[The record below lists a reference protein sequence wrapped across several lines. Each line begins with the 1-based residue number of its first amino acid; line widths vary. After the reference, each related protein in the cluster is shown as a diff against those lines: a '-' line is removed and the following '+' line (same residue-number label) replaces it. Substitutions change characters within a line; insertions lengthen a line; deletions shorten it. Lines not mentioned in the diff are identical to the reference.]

1 MRQAIKRT
9 RVLAILAVLGA
20 SGTAWAGNASCDPAD
35 PWESFNR
42 GVFRFNETADRY
54 VAKPVA
60 KAYQAVTPEFVD
72 DAITRVF
79 NNLATPIT
87 IVNQLLQGKAH
98 DAAGQTA
105 RFMFNSTI
113 GFAGIFDIAQHMDLP
128 RQKEDFGQTLAVW
141 SVKSGPYLML
151 PLFGPST
158 VRDAGGRVIDMT
170 SDPRS
175 YAEETARLAMTALDI
190 TDTRADLLVA
200 EKAIE
205 GDRYRF
211 IRDYYLQQRAFVI
224 ADGVVTKD
232 EFLDDAIENDA
243 DAGSR

>member
-1 MRQAIKRT
+1 MRQIIQRAG
-9 RVLAILAVLGA
+9 VLALLACTG
-20 SGTAWAGNASCDPAD
+20 SAWAGTTPRDPAD
-35 PWESFNR
+35 PWESLNR

-60 KAYQAVTPEFVD
+60 KTYQAITPEFVD

-105 RFMFNSTI
+105 RFMFNSTV
-113 GFAGIFDIAQHMDLP
+113 GVAGIFDIAQHMDLP

-141 SVKSGPYLML
+141 GTRSGPYLML
-151 PLFGPST
+151 PLLGPST
-158 VRDAGGRVIDMT
+158 IRDAGGRVIDMCT
-170 SDPRS
+170 DPRS
-175 YAEETARLAMTALDI
+175 YVNKPTRFAMTALDI

-205 GDRYRF
+205 GDRYLF

-224 ADGVVTKD
+224 ADGVVAKD
-232 EFLDDAIENDA
+232 EFLDDALENDA
-243 DAGSR
+243 ASGSF

>member
-1 MRQAIKRT
+1 MRQVVKST
-9 RVLAILAVLGA
+9 GMLALLAL
-20 SGTAWAGNASCDPAD
+20 SSSAWAASAPRDPAD

-54 VAKPVA
+54 VGKPVA
-60 KAYQAVTPEFVD
+60 KTYQAVTPEFID

-113 GFAGIFDIAQHMDLP
+113 GLAGVFDVAQHMDLP

-141 SVKSGPYLML
+141 GVKSGPYVML
-151 PLFGPST
+151 PLLGPST
-158 VRDAGGRVIDMT
+158 VRDTGGRVLDMGV
-170 SDPRS
+170 DPRR
-175 YAEETARLAMTALDI
+175 YAQATARMAMSVIDL
-190 TDTRADLLVA
+190 TDTRADLLSA

-205 GDRYRF
+205 GDRYLF

-232 EFLDDAIENDA
+232 EFLDDSLESDA
-243 DAGSR
+243 ASGSF